1 MSKGTLLLVD
11 GHALV
16 FRAFY
21 GMPVMTTS
29 RGESTQVAFG
39 FTSMLLKALNEQGP
53 DYAIAAFDPPGPTF
67 RHAEMEQY
75 KATRPHAP
83 DEVREQLPV
92 CREIVGALGL
102 PIVEVPGFEADDV
115 IGTLS
120 KRAAGEDFDVIILT
134 GDLDALQLV
143 DDRVRVLAS
152 RRGISE
158 LTEYDLPAV
167 QERYGFGPLGVID

>member
-1 MSKGTLLLVD
+1 MPRETLLLVD

-39 FTSMLLKALNEQGP
+39 FTSMLLKALNERRP
-53 DYAIAAFDPPGPTF
+53 TYAIGAFDPPGPTF

-75 KATRPHAP
+75 KATRGRTP

-92 CREIVGALGL
+92 CREIVGALGI
-102 PIVEVPGFEADDV
+102 PVVEIPGYEADDV
-115 IGTLS
+115 IGTLA
-120 KRAAGEDFDVIILT
+120 R
-134 GDLDALQLV
+134 
-143 DDRVRVLAS
+143 
-152 RRGISE
+152 
-158 LTEYDLPAV
+158 
-167 QERYGFGPLGVID
+167 

>member
-1 MSKGTLLLVD
+1 MPSETLLLVD

-39 FTSMLLKALNEQGP
+39 FTSMLLKALNERRP
-53 DYAIAAFDPPGPTF
+53 TYAIGAFDPPGPTF
-67 RHAEMEQY
+67 RHAEMEAY
-75 KATRPHAP
+75 KAQRPPAP
-83 DEVREQLPV
+83 DDVRSQLPI
-92 CREIVGALGL
+92 CRGIVGALGI
-102 PIVEVPGFEADDV
+102 PVVEVPGFEADDV

-120 KRAAGEDFDVIILT
+120 ARAEADGLDVVILT

-143 DDRVRVLAS
+143 SEQTRVLAS
-152 RRGISE
+152 RR
-158 LTEYDLPAV
+158 
-167 QERYGFGPLGVID
+167 